1 MDFPR
6 PMWNTPSAEGSQA
19 YRVSV
24 RPTRRVRALR
34 SCASGHRLLT
44 RSTRFAPIPVM
55 APTAGPHPRRPL
67 RFAMVTT
74 FYPPF
79 NFGGDGHYVRNL
91 AYALARRGHAVEII
105 HDADAYR
112 LLSGG
117 ADPEPLVEPPGV
129 SVHTLRSAFPILS
142 CLATQQFGRP
152 LVHGARIRR
161 ILSRGFDVIHFHNVS
176 LVGGPTILSY
186 GAGIKL
192 YTAHEHWLVCPM
204 HTLWRHD
211 RELCAGREC
220 VRCALA
226 YKRPPQLWRAGS
238 LLARQARHV
247 DAFIAL
253 SRFSAEKHAEFGFRE
268 RMNVMLAFLPDPP
281 EDHLPSPPVARR
293 PYFLFVGRLERIKG
307 LHDVLPAFD
316 DTHPADLVIV
326 GTGAYEADLRTL
338 ARGRSN
344 IRFLGYQTPDRLR
357 TLYRGARALIAPSI
371 CYEVLPLVV
380 LEAFQ
385 HGIPIIARR
394 LGPYPELVE
403 ASGGGF
409 LFSDRAELDAAI
421 ASLTVDV
428 VRRDAMADAAKRAFR
443 TNWSET
449 VALTGY
455 FDLIRSIALRRGL
468 HAVADAFYP
477 PATLPP

>member
-1 MDFPR
+1 MTGPAAEPR
-6 PMWNTPSAEGSQA
+6 
-19 YRVSV
+19 
-24 RPTRRVRALR
+24 
-34 SCASGHRLLT
+34 
-44 RSTRFAPIPVM
+44 
-55 APTAGPHPRRPL
+55 PRRPL

-79 NFGGDGHYVRNL
+79 SFGGDGQYVRNL
-91 AYALARRGHAVEII
+91 AHALARRGHAVEII

-112 LLSGG
+112 LLSGA
-117 ADPEPLVEPPGV
+117 ADPEPSIEPSGV
-129 SVHTLRSAFPILS
+129 TVHTLRSAFPSLS
-142 CLATQQFGRP
+142 CLATQQLGRP

-176 LVGGPTILSY
+176 LVGGPGILSY

-226 YKRPPQLWRAGS
+226 YKRPPQLWRTGG
-238 LLARQARHV
+238 LLARQASHV

-253 SRFSAEKHAEFGFRE
+253 SRFSAAKHAEFGFNE
-268 RMNVMLAFLPDPP
+268 PMSVMLAFLPDSQEDDPP
-281 EDHLPSPPVARR
+281 PPPLGGR

-307 LHDVLPAFD
+307 LQDVVPAFD
-316 DTHPADLVIV
+316 GTGPADLVIA
-326 GTGAYEADLRTL
+326 GKGAYEANLRAL
-338 ARGRSN
+338 AGGRAN
-344 IRFLGYQTPDRLR
+344 VRFLGYQTQERLR
-357 TLYRGARALIAPSI
+357 TLYRGARALITPSI

-385 HGIPIIARR
+385 HGIPIIARK

-403 ASGGGF
+403 ASGGGL
-409 LFSDRAELDAAI
+409 LFNDRAELEAAI
-421 ASLTVDV
+421 ASLTLDAP
-428 VRRDAMADAAKRAFR
+428 RRDAMARAAQRAFR
-443 TNWSET
+443 ANWSET
-449 VALTGY
+449 VALTTY
-455 FDLIRSIALRRGL
+455 FDLIRSVAVRRGL
-468 HAVADAFYP
+468 RKVADALST
-477 PATLPP
+477 PADTGL